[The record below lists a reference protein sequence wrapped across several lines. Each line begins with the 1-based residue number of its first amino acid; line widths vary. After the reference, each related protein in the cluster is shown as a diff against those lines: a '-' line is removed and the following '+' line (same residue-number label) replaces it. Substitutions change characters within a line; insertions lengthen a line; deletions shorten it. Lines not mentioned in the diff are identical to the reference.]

1 VAKVNFPQ
9 RLKMLREEA
18 GLTQKQL
25 AEKLGVSRGTI
36 GMYEIGQRDPDTETL
51 QKLSDIFRVS
61 VDYLLGKT
69 DVRNA
74 FIPDDYTQKH
84 KITRRDML
92 QYEDFVKHVNAFF
105 MDDKVA
111 DEDKEKLF
119 KDISELFWKA
129 KEINKQ
135 KYGRKKKKAD

>member
-1 VAKVNFPQ
+1 LLGERIRKARLAK
-9 RLKMLREEA
+9 

-25 AEKLGVSRGTI
+25 AEILNVTDATVNRYEKGIRKPDPEMLKAIADVLNVSI
-36 GMYEIGQRDPDTETL
+36 
-51 QKLSDIFRVS
+51 
-61 VDYLLGKT
+61 DYLLGKT
-69 DVRNA
+69 DVPNIH
-74 FIPDDYTQKH
+74 IPESFSQKY
-84 KITRRDML
+84 KVTKRDML

-129 KEINKQ
+129 KEMNKE
-135 KYGRKKKKAD
+135 KYGRKKKKEKTD

>member
-1 VAKVNFPQ
+1 MLGERIRKARLAK
-9 RLKMLREEA
+9 

-25 AEKLGVSRGTI
+25 AEILNVTDATVNRYEKGIRKPDPEMLKAIADVLNVSI
-36 GMYEIGQRDPDTETL
+36 
-51 QKLSDIFRVS
+51 
-61 VDYLLGKT
+61 DYLLGKT
-69 DVRNA
+69 DVPNIH
-74 FIPDDYTQKH
+74 IPESFSQKY
-84 KITRRDML
+84 KVTKRDML

-129 KEINKQ
+129 KEMNKE
-135 KYGRKKKKAD
+135 KYGRKKKKEKTD

>member
-1 VAKVNFPQ
+1 MEFSQ
-9 RLKMLREEA
+9 RLRQLRVEKGIER
-18 GLTQKQL
+18 QDL
-25 AEKLGVSRGTI
+25 AEYLNMSYSAIAKYESGVRF
-36 GMYEIGQRDPDTETL
+36 PDKETL
-51 QKLSDIFRVS
+51 QKIADFFEVS
-61 VDYLLGKT
+61 VDYLLGRT
-69 DVRNA
+69 DIRKP
-74 FIPDDYTQKH
+74 FIPENYKEKH
-84 KITRRDML
+84 KITKRDML

-135 KYGRKKKKAD
+135 KYGKKKKNVK

>member
-1 VAKVNFPQ
+1 MNRIKYLRAEKGISQNELAKA
-9 RLKMLREEA
+9 L
-18 GLTQKQL
+18 GLTQQ
-25 AEKLGVSRGTI
+25 AISA
-36 GMYEIGQRDPDTETL
+36 YENGLREPDLETL
-51 QKLSDIFRVS
+51 QKIADFFDVS
-61 VDYLLGKT
+61 LDYLLGRT
-69 DVRNA
+69 DIRKP
-74 FIPDDYTQKH
+74 FIPENYKEKH

>member
-1 VAKVNFPQ
+1 
-9 RLKMLREEA
+9 
-18 GLTQKQL
+18 
-25 AEKLGVSRGTI
+25 
-36 GMYEIGQRDPDTETL
+36 
-51 QKLSDIFRVS
+51 
-61 VDYLLGKT
+61 
-69 DVRNA
+69 
-74 FIPDDYTQKH
+74 
-84 KITRRDML
+84 
-92 QYEDFVKHVNAFF
+92 

>member
-1 VAKVNFPQ
+1 LNFSQ
-9 RLKMLREEA
+9 RLKMLRQEA
-18 GLTQKQL
+18 GLTQKEL

-51 QKLSDIFRVS
+51 RKLSDIFGVS
-61 VDYLLGKT
+61 IDYLLGKT
-69 DVRNA
+69 DFRNS
-74 FIPDDYTQKH
+74 FIPEDYKEKYKVTK
-84 KITRRDML
+84 RDML

-129 KEINKQ
+129 KEINKE
-135 KYGRKKKKAD
+135 KYGRKKKKEKTD

>member
-1 VAKVNFPQ
+1 MLGERIRKARLAK
-9 RLKMLREEA
+9 

-25 AEKLGVSRGTI
+25 AEMLNITDATVNRYEKGIRKPDPEMLKAIADVLNVSI
-36 GMYEIGQRDPDTETL
+36 
-51 QKLSDIFRVS
+51 
-61 VDYLLGKT
+61 DYLLGKT
-69 DVRNA
+69 D
-74 FIPDDYTQKH
+74 IPNIHIPESYSQKH
-84 KITRRDML
+84 EVTKRDL
-92 QYEDFVKHVNAFF
+92 AQYEDFVKHVNAFF